1 MEWYDNGKKKEAGQ
15 FSNGKESG
23 IWTYYN
29 EDGTVDGT
37 EEYQFPMIIGNYKQF
52 LSVLLFL
59 ISISFAREISLK
71 NYAKQTSLNFRHD
84 HGGSDQYYYVESI
97 GAGVCVFDYDGDGIL
112 DVYFPQGAPLPGWNK
127 KTPLENK
134 LYRNDGKKWI
144 DVTQDAGVG
153 DRGYGMGC
161 ACGDYDNDGAIDLY
175 VTNFGKDIFYRN
187 NKDGTFTDITDEV
200 GIDLSL
206 IHI

>member
-1 MEWYDNGKKKEAGQ
+1 
-15 FSNGKESG
+15 
-23 IWTYYN
+23 
-29 EDGTVDGT
+29 
-37 EEYQFPMIIGNYKQF
+37 MIIGNYKHF
-52 LSVLLFL
+52 LSVLPFF
-59 ISISFAREISLK
+59 ISLSFAREISLK
-71 NYAKQTSLNFRHD
+71 NYAKQTSLSFRHD

-153 DRGYGMGC
+153 DRGYGWVVHAETTIMM
-161 ACGDYDNDGAIDLY
+161 
-175 VTNFGKDIFYRN
+175 VQ
-187 NKDGTFTDITDEV
+187 
-200 GIDLSL
+200 
-206 IHI
+206 